1 MGPLLQTVTHAG
13 GGDTE
18 EDVGMESE
26 EGERGKSSGAANRLR
41 VVSVL
46 ACNAVKSV
54 IIVQSASSITK
65 RTAEQG
71 AN

>member
-1 MGPLLQTVTHAG
+1 MMFEWRLNKIKFLKKG
-13 GGDTE
+13 E
-18 EDVGMESE
+18 KRERECSE
-26 EGERGKSSGAANRLR
+26 AANTLR

-54 IIVQSASSITK
+54 IIVPTASSITE
-65 RTAEQG
+65 RMAEQG